1 MPAFATQIA
10 HYLERYHMGDADGA
24 FHGLLELDQ
33 ASLPEL
39 MHEFRE
45 ATDTRLRVFLL
56 GVIWQHR
63 QQSVIPVLGEALL
76 DSEPPV
82 WREAL
87 DGLVALAS
95 PASLE
100 ALYAARTRHFTRQ
113 QDEEEFHRWLEEAI
127 EQTEV
132 EILKDHHE
140 T

>member
-39 MHEFRE
+39 VHEFYA
-45 ATDTRLRVFLL
+45 ATETRLRVFLL

-76 DSEPPV
+76 DSEPEV

-100 ALYAARTRHFTRQ
+100 ALYAARMRSFTRQ
-113 QDEEEFHRWLEEAI
+113 EDAKEFRCWLEEAI
-127 EQTEV
+127 EQAEFV
-132 EILKDHHE
+132 VRKDRHGA
-140 T
+140 